1 MVDFSAVFSSLDEE
15 EYNLFLLNFEYLTEC
30 RSFLE
35 SEFSL
40 FLLAFLSE
48 QGYPSRV
55 SSLC

>member
-1 MVDFSAVFSSLDEE
+1 MDFSAVFSSLDEE